1 VRDPWW
7 SDPLPFPSYPS
18 SSRIRVRVDGESDLE
33 WREVGEAV
41 VVETEKKVVTEPER
55 CRWGRCYHA
64 YQWISVGGGDGAE
77 S

>member
-1 VRDPWW
+1 
-7 SDPLPFPSYPS
+7 
-18 SSRIRVRVDGESDLE
+18 LE

-77 S
+77 SYG

>member
-1 VRDPWW
+1 
-7 SDPLPFPSYPS
+7 
-18 SSRIRVRVDGESDLE
+18 VRVDGESDLE
-33 WREVGEAV
+33 WREEGREVGEAV

-55 CRWGRCYHA
+55 CRWGRCYRA